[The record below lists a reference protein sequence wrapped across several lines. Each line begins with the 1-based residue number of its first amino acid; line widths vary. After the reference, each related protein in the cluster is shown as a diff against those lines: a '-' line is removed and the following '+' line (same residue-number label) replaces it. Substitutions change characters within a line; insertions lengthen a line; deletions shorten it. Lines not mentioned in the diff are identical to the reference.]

1 MKLSPFRVLSLSA
14 ALAVAAAPA
23 CSVFESHPA
32 IGADTAACGECV
44 GADVLSNYT
53 SAAPLAFYPA
63 LTSKLVADCGAKCGS
78 DLADV
83 ISAVAGSQDPKVQA
97 TPAYPEAR
105 ARRAAMLAPTA
116 K

>member
-1 MKLSPFRVLSLSA
+1 MKLSPFLVV
-14 ALAVAAAPA
+14 ALAAASLVPA
-23 CSVFESHPA
+23 CSVFGSHPA

-63 LTSKLVADCGAKCGS
+63 LTSKLVTDCGAKCGS

-83 ISAVAGSQDPKVQA
+83 ISAVAGSQDPEVQA
-97 TPAYPEAR
+97 TPAYPEAK
-105 ARRAAMLAPTA
+105 ARRAAMLAPAA